1 MPKPISF
8 IKIERE
14 LQQGNY
20 HLSKTKID
28 KLQKIKQISRTKKP
42 KGLWYSTNKWIT
54 HDIHTDKQ
62 KQNICCYIYKVKIKK
77 SDVTSNIND
86 TTKSKILQ
94 IKTIKQLDAFIGK
107 YEYKNPKTYYNINW
121 RSVSRDFK
129 GIEFKP
135 YINLSKIEKEK
146 KIISMEDYIIN
157 KFNKTPKK
165 KEKTQNISQKQLD
178 DNWDYYYNI
187 YYKEYYSTFITKYGF
202 YDTIDIDSGCI
213 WDTSILDIGD
223 IDDIELL
230 YKKNNNK
237 WFIN

>member
-94 IKTIKQLDAFIGK
+94 IKTIKQLDAFIQEMPTKFGL
-107 YEYKNPKTYYNINW
+107 PLTQ
-121 RSVSRDFK
+121 F
-129 GIEFKP
+129 
-135 YINLSKIEKEK
+135 LSKLAQE
-146 KIISMEDYIIN
+146 
-157 KFNKTPKK
+157 
-165 KEKTQNISQKQLD
+165 QNPEEVKA
-178 DNWDYYYNI
+178 
-187 YYKEYYSTFITKYGF
+187 ET
-202 YDTIDIDSGCI
+202 
-213 WDTSILDIGD
+213 
-223 IDDIELL
+223 EA
-230 YKKNNNK
+230 
-237 WFIN
+237 

>member
-107 YEYKNPKTYYNINW
+107 YEYKNPKTYYKINW

-157 KFNKTPKK
+157 KFNKKR
-165 KEKTQNISQKQLD
+165 NISQKQLD